1 MLCVALGMA
10 LLLSCGS
17 KEKEEAAVILD
28 AAQEKYESGNYAA
41 SLCLID
47 SLRRS
52 HPEAIEERRKA
63 LALYQDASE
72 KMAQKEIA
80 SLDLQ
85 LQRAQQ
91 QLDSLQNAVD
101 AKRGDN
107 GAATL
112 EQLARQRQERDSL
125 QVAFDTQC
133 AKVRLIR
140 ERRKG

>member
-1 MLCVALGMA
+1 MLYLALGMT
-10 LLLSCGS
+10 LLLSCGG
-17 KEKEEAAVILD
+17 KEKEGAVGILD
-28 AAQEKYESGNYAA
+28 AAREKYESGDYAA
-41 SLCLID
+41 SLLLID

-80 SLDLQ
+80 SLDIQ
-85 LQRAQQ
+85 LQQAQK
-91 QLDSLQNAVD
+91 QLDSLQNVAD

-107 GAATL
+107 DAATL
-112 EQLARQRQERDSL
+112 AQLARQRQKRDSL